1 MDFYI
6 ADAKD
11 SLFTDGKPPID
22 TVEVVEY
29 DNSWTET
36 YEKVALSIKSE
47 LGSVTQRIDHVNF
60 TAVPGLASKPWIDI
74 DLSLHKQYYRR
85 MYR

>member
-36 YEKVALSIKSE
+36 YEKVALKRVYQGE
-47 LGSVTQRIDHVNF
+47 GR
-60 TAVPGLASKPWIDI
+60 
-74 DLSLHKQYYRR
+74 
-85 MYR
+85 